1 MIYGPLLE
9 PPGSSSAPEQQLFL
23 SSLAHNTQTR
33 LVGYCCFLSF
43 SLSFVISLLLTF
55 YIYIYI
61 CLSAYLSLVLACFHS
76 FSLILSLPGLSLS
89 LSLLSHSLVSLSLPL
104 CQFVS
109 HRQQRFFPVHFSP
122 LIYNHTGE
130 HDEDNAD
137 LGYWIDVRIIVYV
150 VCFYLVYLPWILRLD
165 WLIHIALV
173 FFATA
178 GQGVAI

>member
-1 MIYGPLLE
+1 MKNTGRQVEAAVIYGPLLE

-89 LSLLSHSLVSLSLPL
+89 LSVISLSGLSLAPSLP
-104 CQFVS
+104 
-109 HRQQRFFPVHFSP
+109 
-122 LIYNHTGE
+122 
-130 HDEDNAD
+130 
-137 LGYWIDVRIIVYV
+137 
-150 VCFYLVYLPWILRLD
+150 VCFSQTTE
-165 WLIHIALV
+165 V
-173 FFATA
+173 FSCTLFPPDL
-178 GQGVAI
+178 

>member
-1 MIYGPLLE
+1 MKNTGRQVEAAVIYGPLLE

-89 LSLLSHSLVSLSLPL
+89 LCYLTLWSLSRSLSASL
-104 CQFVS
+104 FLTDN
-109 HRQQRFFPVHFSP
+109 RGFFLYTFPP
-122 LIYNHTGE
+122 
-130 HDEDNAD
+130 
-137 LGYWIDVRIIVYV
+137 
-150 VCFYLVYLPWILRLD
+150 
-165 WLIHIALV
+165 
-173 FFATA
+173 
-178 GQGVAI
+178 